1 MDIACLRVQLV
12 YACVSVKTIGGR
24 FAEGYNTTIGG
35 RKQQKQVLL
44 GAQFP
49 AQGQAAPEVTAFQTN
64 QKRLIGGIDADER

>member
-1 MDIACLRVQLV
+1 MDTAYLLMQCV
-12 YACVSVKTIGGR
+12 YACISVKTIGGK
-24 FAEGYNTTIGG
+24 FAEGYNTTIDGWT
-35 RKQQKQVLL
+35 QQKQVLL